1 MWHAKTPEWVYEK
14 LKTSE
19 KGLTSRV
26 AKERLEKE
34 GPNVL
39 PRGKRQSLIKIFL
52 MQFVSPI
59 IAILAVAIVLALITG
74 EIVNAIFIAIVIM
87 INAILGTVQEF
98 TAEKSAEKLQEM
110 IKVNVKVMRDGER
123 ITIDSRDLV
132 MGDVVIF
139 DSGDKVPAD
148 IRVTHAESLMVD
160 ESVLTGES
168 EGVEKVTRTLDEDVS
183 VSDRVNMLYAG
194 TMVLSGRGTGVVV
207 ETAANT
213 EIGKIADKV
222 MNTKEEDSPL
232 TIRVKKFSRQL
243 SVTFLVFVLIMSLFL
258 YYKGYMVREIF
269 FTVVALTVSAIP
281 EGMMTAMT
289 IALSIASNRMAK
301 KNVIVKKLNAVESL
315 GSCTVIASDKTGTLT
330 VNEQTAKVISLPGGE
345 DYHVKGAGYEVDAEY
360 DFWNEVEV
368 GRREQV
374 RLIAELGMINNEAEL
389 RYENRKWSGIG
400 DSIDVAF
407 LVLGEKL
414 RCKIAR
420 DDVISRIP
428 YESRRKYSAVYY
440 EDKKMGAHY
449 FTAKGSVEKI
459 LQFADKMLVD
469 GKVQKIDAER
479 LKEQN
484 DRLAAEGYR
493 VIAVAYGEKAHL
505 ESKAVYDETD
515 LPRMTFVGLVG
526 FVDPIREDAAEAV
539 EFCREAG
546 VKTYMIT
553 GDHPLTAFYI
563 GKRLGMAT
571 DLREV
576 ATGDEIEEKL
586 AEGPE
591 KFDEFIRSVR
601 VCARTTPMQKLE
613 IVESLKRQTEYV
625 AVTGDGVN
633 DAPALKS
640 ANIGIAMGSGSDV
653 AKETGDMIITDD
665 NFATIVTGVREGRK
679 AYKNIRNVIYLL
691 LSTGLAE
698 IILFVMSVFAGL
710 PMPLTAVQLLW
721 LNLITNGVQDNA
733 LAFEKNSIGLMK
745 EKVRGTREG
754 IIDRLLLSET
764 FVAALVIAIVGFI
777 LYYYLV
783 QTVGVDMELART
795 YLLVAMVFMENIHIF
810 NCRSEKV
817 SFFRLR
823 IRDNRWVVGSL
834 VIMCIVQIIIVSVPG
849 FGRFLG
855 IDNLPIIYTLGL
867 ILLAI
872 PVLAVMEIFKLIW
885 NRATKTRNG
894 KS

>member
-1 MWHAKTPEWVYEK
+1 MWHTKTPELIYEE
-14 LKTSE
+14 LKTS
-19 KGLTSRV
+19 KQGLSMRT

-39 PRGKRQSLIKIFL
+39 PRGKRQGLVKIFL
-52 MQFVSPI
+52 MQFVNPI
-59 IAILAVAIVLALITG
+59 IAILAVAIVLALITN
-74 EIVNAIFIAIVIM
+74 EIVNAIFIFVVIM
-87 INAILGTVQEF
+87 INAILGTIQEF

-110 IKVNVKVMRDGER
+110 IKMNVKVIRDNEKL
-123 ITIDSRDLV
+123 TIDSRDLV
-132 MGDVVIF
+132 VGDVVLF

-148 IRVTHAESLMVD
+148 IRVVHAESLIVD

-168 EGVEKVTRTLDEDVS
+168 EGVEKTTRVLEENVS
-183 VSDRVNMLYAG
+183 ISDRINMLYAG

-213 EIGKIADKV
+213 EIGKIANKV
-222 MNTKEEDSPL
+222 MNTKEEESPL

-243 SVTFLVFVLIMSLFL
+243 SITFLVFVLLMSLFL
-258 YYKGYMVREIF
+258 YYKGYMIREIF

-330 VNEQTAKVISLPGGE
+330 VNEQTAKIISLPNGKN
-345 DYHVKGAGYEVDAEY
+345 YHIKGAGYEVDTEY
-360 DFWNEVEV
+360 DFWKEVDT
-368 GRREQV
+368 GQHEQV
-374 RLIAELGMINNEAEL
+374 RFIAELGTINNEAEL
-389 RYENRKWSGIG
+389 RYEDKKWSGIG

-414 RCKIAR
+414 KCKTKK
-420 DDVISRIP
+420 DEVIERIP
-428 YESRRKYSAVYY
+428 YESRRKYSAVYF
-440 EDKKMGAHY
+440 EDKRKRKRY
-449 FTAKGSVEKI
+449 FTVKGSVEKI
-459 LQFADKMLVD
+459 LQFTDKMLVD
-469 GKVQKIDAER
+469 NEIHKIDVEKI
-479 LKEQN
+479 KEQN
-484 DRLAAEGYR
+484 NKLAAEGYR
-493 VIAVAYGEKAHL
+493 VIAIAYGEKEHL
-505 ESKAVYDETD
+505 ESKASYDEAD
-515 LPRMTFVGLVG
+515 LPRMIFVGLVG

-546 VKTYMIT
+546 IKTYMIT

-563 GKRLGMAT
+563 GKRLGMVS
-571 DLREV
+571 DFKEV

-586 AEGPE
+586 SLGQE
-591 KFDEFIRSVR
+591 KFDEFIRGVK

-613 IVESLKRQTEYV
+613 IVESLKRQEEFV

-633 DAPALKS
+633 DAPALRS

-653 AKETGDMIITDD
+653 AKETGDMIIADD

-691 LSTGLAE
+691 LSTGLSE

-764 FVAALVIAIVGFI
+764 FVAALTIAIVGFI
-777 LYYYLV
+777 LYYYLIRV
-783 QTVGVDMELART
+783 VGMDTELART

-817 SFFRLR
+817 SLFKVK
-823 IRDNRWVVGSL
+823 IRDNRWVVWAL
-834 VIMCIVQIIIVSVPG
+834 IIMCLVQIIIVSIPG
-849 FGRFLG
+849 AGGFLG
-855 IDNLPIIYTLGL
+855 LEKIPISYTLGL
-867 ILLAI
+867 ISLAI
-872 PVLAVMEIFKLIW
+872 PVLAVMEIFKLIL
-885 NRATKTRNG
+885 NRITKIRSG
-894 KS
+894 RS